1 MKHVEEFRRK
11 FLNNEY
17 EIYKDNRFKID
28 VDFCNIR
35 WSLSL
40 PFNIEEYSFYIKKDA
55 NTVYLMLHNSN
66 ETIIMDS
73 YHISFS
79 FPDSPYMLTL
89 TKEIEQA
96 IKEIIQA
103 YKEIRLKIKQTE
115 DGLKNITGTNL
126 EI

>member
-28 VDFCNIR
+28 IDFCNIR
-35 WSLSL
+35 WSLTL

>member
-40 PFNIEEYSFYIKKDA
+40 PFNIEEYSLYIKKDA

-66 ETIIMDS
+66 ETIIIDS
-73 YHISFS
+73 YLISLS

>member
-1 MKHVEEFRRK
+1 MKYVEEFRRK

-28 VDFCNIR
+28 VDFCNVR
-35 WSLSL
+35 WSLAL